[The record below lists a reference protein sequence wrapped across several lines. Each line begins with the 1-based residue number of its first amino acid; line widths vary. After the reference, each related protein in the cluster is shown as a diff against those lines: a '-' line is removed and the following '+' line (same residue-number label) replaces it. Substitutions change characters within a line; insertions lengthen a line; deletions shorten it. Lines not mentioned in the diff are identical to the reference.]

1 MITIATLVFVE
12 SNGLNFTIKS
22 GITIHTIPV
31 IDSINIPTHPRKN
44 RNLLVIIIPPLI
56 KV

>member
-12 SNGLNFTIKS
+12 SSGLNFTIKS

-31 IDSINIPTHPRKN
+31 IDNINIPTHLEK
-44 RNLLVIIIPPLI
+44 
-56 KV
+56 